1 MNTISLNN
9 LVKELTGADISA
21 KSPLGGGSVASV
33 FQIVLDNGRSLVV
46 KQSTDGDT
54 TGGLEIEANMLRH
67 FSQHS
72 PITCP
77 DVLYA
82 DPDCLIMDFIANDNR
97 MGNAVQLDLAEQLAA
112 QHNLTADA
120 YGLNFDTLIGGL
132 HQPNNQTPSWV
143 TFFGEHRLRHMTHAS
158 LLEGKLSPSMT
169 RRIDH
174 LIDRLGDLIGDTPNA
189 SLLHGDLWGGN
200 ILCQD
205 GKLAA
210 LIDPALYYG
219 DHEIELAFGTLF
231 GDLTPDF
238 FSRYREIIPIA
249 PGFFEERRDLYNL
262 YPLLVHVRLFG
273 GSYIGSVDQILSR
286 FGH

>member
-9 LVKELTGADISA
+9 LVKELTGSDISA

-33 FQIVLDNGRSLVV
+33 FQIVLDNGRALVV
-46 KQSTDGDT
+46 KHSTDGDT

-67 FSQHS
+67 FAQHS

-112 QHNLTADA
+112 QHNVTADA

-143 TFFGEHRLRHMTHAS
+143 TFFGEQRLRHMAHAS
-158 LLEGKLSPSMT
+158 LFEGKLSPSMT

-238 FSRYREIIPIA
+238 FSRYCEIIPIA
-249 PGFFEERRDLYNL
+249 PGFFEERRYLYNL